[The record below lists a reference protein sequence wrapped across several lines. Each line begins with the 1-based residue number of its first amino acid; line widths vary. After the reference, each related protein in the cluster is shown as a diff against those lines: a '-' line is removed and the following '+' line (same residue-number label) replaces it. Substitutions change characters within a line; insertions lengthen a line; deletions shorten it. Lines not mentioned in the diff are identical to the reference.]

1 MGVAELVSHIP
12 ANMKKLDIDISKI
25 IKTKRLGLTPLV
37 KDFPGVRGVSVAYIV
52 CNVKKFE
59 KGEDDPTVSFGI
71 EMVELYVEDY
81 DEKRFLIPDDYEFV
95 D

>member
-1 MGVAELVSHIP
+1 
-12 ANMKKLDIDISKI
+12 MKKNNKI
-25 IKTKRLGLTPLV
+25 IAIQG
-37 KDFPGVRGVSVAYIV
+37 DAIAQIPGEIIKGD
-52 CNVKKFE
+52 VKKIE